1 MEMTAQDIVTLI
13 SNIGFPIVCCGILF
27 YTQNKILT
35 SLQEK
40 LNENGKNIEKL
51 LEDFKEEIRK

>member
-35 SLQEK
+35 SLQEQ

-51 LEDFKEEIRK
+51 LDDFRQEMNK

>member
-51 LEDFKEEIRK
+51 LDDFRQEMNK